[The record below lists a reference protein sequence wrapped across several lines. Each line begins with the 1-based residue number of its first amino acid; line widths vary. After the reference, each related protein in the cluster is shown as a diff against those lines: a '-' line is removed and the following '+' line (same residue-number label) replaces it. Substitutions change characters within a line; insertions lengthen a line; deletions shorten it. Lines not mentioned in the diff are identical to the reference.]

1 MADTMQWGALA
12 RELSARTGEPD
23 AAWSAALQSCR
34 QSMRPSD
41 LKDEEIVLLARAA
54 TLLDH
59 FVTLS
64 RLLYQYSH
72 AHPGMKRGYLLFVE
86 SVNHSPFGLSDWLA
100 ALHRLHS
107 YAVKEGTKIEFPH
120 LREYLVCCIYSPEAR
135 TPGITL
141 QSIVG
146 EMLNFAGYEGP

>member
-1 MADTMQWGALA
+1 MPEPVQWGGLA
-12 RELSARTGEPD
+12 RELSTRTGEPE

-34 QSMRPSD
+34 QSLRVSD
-41 LKDEEIVLLARAA
+41 LQDEELQLLARAA
-54 TLLDH
+54 LRLEH

-72 AHPGMKRGYLLFVE
+72 AHPGKKRGYLLFVD
-86 SVNHSPFGLSDWLA
+86 SVNQSPFGLSDWMA
-100 ALHRLHS
+100 ALQRLHD
-107 YAVKEGTKIEFPH
+107 YAVKAGRKIEFPH
-120 LREYLVCCIYSPEAR
+120 LRAYLVCCIYSPEAS

-141 QSIVG
+141 LSIVG